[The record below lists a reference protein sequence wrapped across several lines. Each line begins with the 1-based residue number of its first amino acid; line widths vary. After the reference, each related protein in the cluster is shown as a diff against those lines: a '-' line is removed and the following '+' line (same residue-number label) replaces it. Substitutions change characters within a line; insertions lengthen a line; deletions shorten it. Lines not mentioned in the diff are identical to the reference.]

1 MQDNPQIAIINLLP
15 LIFLFVLFYFLLIR
29 PQQKKQREHQK
40 LIQGLRKN
48 DEIVTVG
55 GIHGTIVNVK
65 EKTFVVRVDN
75 NVKMEID
82 KSSVSYLKKKRDDSA
97 K

>member
-40 LIQGLRKN
+40 LIQSLKKN

>member
-40 LIQGLRKN
+40 LIQSLRKN